1 MPRKWIG
8 NKYELLEPVGEGGM
22 AKVWRGV
29 THGAAGFTC
38 RVAIKRVLAKLAS
51 DAAFV
56 AMFVEEARVVSELQH
71 PNIVQVH
78 DFDQDDEGR
87 YFIVME
93 WVDGVD
99 LEEWVKSFDGRPTP
113 WPLVVAIGV
122 EILRGLAAAHER
134 IDGAGRPAPI
144 IHRDV
149 SPSNIM
155 LSFDGSVKLV
165 DFGIAKAFGVTPLVR
180 TQRGALKGK
189 FGYMSPEQTQH
200 QDIDLRSD
208 LFSAGI
214 VLHET
219 LSGRRLFKGQNEPQT
234 LQHVIALPIDP
245 PSRLNPQ
252 VPAELDRI
260 CLRALNRDRE
270 RRYSSGEELALELDE
285 LVHSLRWGPERLAS
299 IMRALFPAGNASGAF
314 LIIEPPTAATQ
325 VAPVDDPR
333 RR

>member
-56 AMFVEEARVVSELQH
+56 AMLVEEARVVSELQH

-99 LEEWVKSFDGRPTP
+99 LEEWVRSFDGGPTP
-113 WPLVVAIGV
+113 WPLVAAIGV
-122 EILRGLAAAHER
+122 EILRGLSAAHDR
-134 IDGAGRPAPI
+134 VDGAGRPAPV

-149 SPSNIM
+149 SPSNIL
-155 LSFDGSVKLV
+155 LSVMGIVKLA
-165 DFGIAKAFGVTPLVR
+165 DFGLAKASDRAAMTGPGV
-180 TQRGALKGK
+180 LKGK
-189 FGYMSPEQTQH
+189 LSYMAPELLQKQPAS
-200 QDIDLRSD
+200 QRSD
-208 LFSAGI
+208 LFSVGV
-214 VLHET
+214 VLWEALT
-219 LSGRRLFKGQNEPQT
+219 GKSLFSGAD
-234 LQHVIALPIDP
+234 VIEVIKRVSTAMVPPLGDLRPDLPPAL
-245 PSRLNPQ
+245 
-252 VPAELDRI
+252 AEVVHT
-260 CLRALNRDRE
+260 
-270 RRYSSGEELALELDE
+270 ALERLPAGRFE
-285 LVHSLRWGPERLAS
+285 SAAEMQRALAS
-299 IMRALFPAGNASGAF
+299 ILRAQSDPA
-314 LIIEPPTAATQ
+314 
-325 VAPVDDPR
+325 DDKALARSIRDALAR
-333 RR
+333 RAG